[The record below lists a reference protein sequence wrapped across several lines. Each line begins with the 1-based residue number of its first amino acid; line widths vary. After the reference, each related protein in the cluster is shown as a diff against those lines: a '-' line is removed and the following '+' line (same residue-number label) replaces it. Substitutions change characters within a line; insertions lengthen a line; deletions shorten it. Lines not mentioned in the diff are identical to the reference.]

1 MNALLQSKDL
11 IGKMNGVIRK
21 SKFTGNA
28 IPRLRLP
35 VGRESHPFLAGFSR
49 NARRTCRASSGFF
62 PCPARSFP
70 RWHLADLC
78 SFMEMHRR
86 PCLIGSFPSAEPTRI
101 FRFARPTTG
110 LRRCADVVCPSD
122 EERSFCSEPQL
133 KF

>member
-49 NARRTCRASSGFF
+49 NAQRGFTTLVESPEGPAAHRLGFSPVPLGLFRDGISPTSAPSWKCTADRA
-62 PCPARSFP
+62 
-70 RWHLADLC
+70 
-78 SFMEMHRR
+78 
-86 PCLIGSFPSAEPTRI
+86 
-101 FRFARPTTG
+101 
-110 LRRCADVVCPSD
+110 
-122 EERSFCSEPQL
+122 
-133 KF
+133 